1 VSLETTSAAVSQPL
15 QRLLALALLIGALG
29 LIVIGIVL
37 PTVTRYTALEQG
49 IADNEMALRRFE
61 DVAKRLPRLE
71 AERKTL
77 QQALAAQDGFLK
89 APNDSLAAAELQ
101 ARIKSAVEK
110 NGGELKSIQT
120 LPARDEKGF
129 RRITARVEVMGNDSA
144 MMRLWYDMES
154 GVPFLFIDNFDIEAR
169 SIARRDRTQP
179 SLITLD
185 VRFELAAYARTS
197 VP

>member
-1 VSLETTSAAVSQPL
+1 VSIETTSPAVSQPL
-15 QRLLALALLIGALG
+15 QRLLAVALLIAALS

-37 PTVTRYTALEQG
+37 PTVSRYAALESG
-49 IADNEMALRRFE
+49 IADNEAALRRFE
-61 DVAKRLPRLE
+61 EVAKRLPRLE
-71 AERKTL
+71 AERHTL

-129 RRITARVEVMGNDSA
+129 RLITARVEVMGNDSTL
-144 MMRLWYDMES
+144 MRIWYDMES

-169 SIARRDRTQP
+169 SIIRRDRTQP
-179 SLITLD
+179 PLITLD
-185 VRFELAAYARTS
+185 VRFELAAYARGNA
-197 VP
+197 P

>member
-1 VSLETTSAAVSQPL
+1 VSLETTSPAVSQPL
-15 QRLLALALLIGALG
+15 QRLLAVGLLIAALS
-29 LIVIGIVL
+29 LIVLGIVL
-37 PTVTRYTALEQG
+37 PTMSRYAALESG
-49 IADNEMALRRFE
+49 IADNELALRRFE
-61 DVAKRLPRLE
+61 EVTKRLPRLE

-110 NGGELKSIQT
+110 SGGELKSIQT

-129 RRITARVEVMGNDSA
+129 RRITARVEVMGNDSTL
-144 MMRLWYDMES
+144 MRIWYDMES

-169 SIARRDRTQP
+169 SVVRRDRTQP
-179 SLITLD
+179 PLIALD
-185 VRFELAAYARTS
+185 VRFELAAYARGNA
-197 VP
+197 P